1 MTQADR
7 LLALL
12 QREGDGGVTSLE
24 IVQELKI
31 INTTGRIS
39 DLRARGHRIDC
50 KREGEYFVFRLV
62 PPEQSSLG
70 L

>member
-7 LLALL
+7 LLLALEHAPL
-12 QREGDGGVTSLE
+12 GLTSLD
-24 IVQELKI
+24 IVTELRI

-50 KREGEYFVFRLV
+50 KREGDYYVYHLI
-62 PPEQSSLG
+62 PAGQTSLG